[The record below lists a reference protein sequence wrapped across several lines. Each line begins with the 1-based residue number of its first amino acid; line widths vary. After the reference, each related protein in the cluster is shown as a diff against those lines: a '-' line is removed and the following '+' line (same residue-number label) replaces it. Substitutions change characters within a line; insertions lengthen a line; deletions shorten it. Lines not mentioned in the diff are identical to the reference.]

1 MDDNII
7 PHALRVMMD
16 QLFTNNSLKS
26 WGVFPNQYGQLCL
39 NIRFDIC
46 EVGQSSK
53 PVTTCAFRR
62 VSDKQLARNATRS
75 MHNKKRKL
83 NPPTPETK
91 DTHISPSS
99 PIIHTSPELP
109 RMGDISLTADNVFT
123 QTPETVSW
131 INQTPE
137 SHSITVESPYMPS
150 LPSPSESSYKTFVPA
165 FTQTDSDDD
174 EFVDASVKIDT
185 SECLIKTNALPKN
198 EQFIESPVLS
208 KCLESLVKKSKSLP
222 KPKPTDC
229 KPNESYIKTQK
240 KSP

>member
-1 MDDNII
+1 M
-7 PHALRVMMD
+7 
-16 QLFTNNSLKS
+16 
-26 WGVFPNQYGQLCL
+26 
-39 NIRFDIC
+39 NIRFDIR

-150 LPSPSESSYKTFVPA
+150 LSSPSESSYMTFVPA
-165 FTQTDSDDD
+165 FTQTDSDDE
-174 EFVDASVKIDT
+174 EFVGASVKIDT
-185 SECLIKTNALPKN
+185 SVFLMKPTTIY
-198 EQFIESPVLS
+198 QDESPM
-208 KCLESLVKKSKSLP
+208 KKRNSIQHWKILQ
-222 KPKPTDC
+222 
-229 KPNESYIKTQK
+229 KTQK
-240 KSP
+240 INNITKNTKNKLKNEKIPFS